1 MENRGKPKIQQVS
14 QKRSMEENNQEM
26 INRLAGEKLE
36 GKSYSEIRARLRD
49 QGLSTEEVR
58 DLMRQVDE
66 KVLEAAV
73 KEGRPDRARQL
84 NRAGLVLSIAGL
96 AISIAFNAGLILQR
110 LPAMAIYAP
119 FFAGILL
126 MFYARMTRGRGH
138 GTRDR
143 KPGPIRRKRPFK

>member
-1 MENRGKPKIQQVS
+1 
-14 QKRSMEENNQEM
+14 MEENQQEL
-26 INRLAGEKLE
+26 IEKLIRDKLN
-36 GKSYSEIRARLRD
+36 GKSYSEIRK
-49 QGLSTEEVR
+49 GLLEDGWGEEEVR
-58 DLMRQVDE
+58 ELIRQVDE

-84 NRAGLVLSIAGL
+84 NRAGLILAIAGL
-96 AISIAFNAGLILQR
+96 AVSIAFNAGLILQR
-110 LPAMAIYAP
+110 LPAMVVYVP

-126 MFYARMTRGRGH
+126 MFYTRITRVRGH